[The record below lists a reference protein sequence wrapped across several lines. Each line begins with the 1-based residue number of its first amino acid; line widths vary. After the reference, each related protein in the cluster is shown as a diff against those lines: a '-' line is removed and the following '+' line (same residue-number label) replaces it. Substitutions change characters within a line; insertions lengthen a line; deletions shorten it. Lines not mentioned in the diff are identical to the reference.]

1 MVESSDTSSE
11 RLKLGWIDSPRFA
24 SVGEAD
30 SRLEIQIDMASKS
43 EKIDIERTKK
53 TAEHVFDV
61 LGGAL
66 VSGMI
71 YLGDRLGLYQA
82 LNGAGAITSE
92 ELARRSGLHE
102 RWIREWL
109 YGQAAASLIDYKG
122 EGRFELSPESA
133 LVLANE
139 NSPFF
144 LAGGFSALP
153 QQMAV
158 LNLLPE
164 SFKSGMGLTYDQL
177 GPEVNRGVERLLAPW
192 FRTQLV
198 PIALPKLDGVV
209 AKLQAGAKVADV
221 GCGAGVALI
230 EMAKAYP
237 RSEFHGYDIA
247 KIPLARAS
255 ENAQQAGIEN
265 ITFHDASVDPL
276 PGDASHDFITTFDC
290 LHDMTRPDL
299 MMKAIRKAIKND
311 GTWLIADVHGQ
322 PTFEQNLKENPLAP
336 VMYGFSVLC
345 CMSSALS
352 EPGGLGLGT
361 LGFPEPVARKMTA
374 EAGFTRFT
382 TRDFENPINA
392 YYEVRP

>member
-1 MVESSDTSSE
+1 MS
-11 RLKLGWIDSPRFA
+11 GPPNN
-24 SVGEAD
+24 
-30 SRLEIQIDMASKS
+30 
-43 EKIDIERTKK
+43 IDIDKTKK
-53 TAEHVFDV
+53 TAEHVFG
-61 LGGAL
+61 LLSGAL
-66 VSGMI
+66 VSAMI
-71 YLGDRLGLYQA
+71 YLGDRMGLYQA
-82 LNGAGAITSE
+82 LSGAGAITSKE
-92 ELARRSGLHE
+92 FAEKTGLHE
-102 RWIREWL
+102 RWVREWL
-109 YGQAAASLIDYKG
+109 YGQAAANLIDYKG
-122 EGRFELSPESA
+122 EGRFELSAESA

-139 NSPFF
+139 NNPFF
-144 LAGGFSALP
+144 LAGGFCALP

-164 SFKSGMGLTYDQL
+164 SFKSGKGLTYDQL

-198 PIALPKLDGVV
+198 PNALPKLDGVV
-209 AKLQAGAKVADV
+209 GKLQAGAKVADV

-237 RSEFHGYDIA
+237 RSNFHGYEIA
-247 KIPLARAS
+247 KIALARAA
-255 ENAQQAGIEN
+255 ENAKEAGVKN
-265 ITFHDASVDPL
+265 IIFHNAAADPL
-276 PGDASHDFITTFDC
+276 PADGSFDFITTFDC

-299 MMKAIRKAIKND
+299 VIKAIRGAIKPD

-322 PTFEQNLKENPLAP
+322 PTFEQNLADNPLAS
-336 VMYGFSVLC
+336 VMYGFSVIC

-352 EPGGLGLGT
+352 EPDGMGLGT
-361 LGFPEPVARKMTA
+361 LGFPEPVARKMTE

>member
-1 MVESSDTSSE
+1 M
-11 RLKLGWIDSPRFA
+11 
-24 SVGEAD
+24 
-30 SRLEIQIDMASKS
+30 EIQIEMASTS
-43 EKIDIERTKK
+43 EKIDIEKAKK
-53 TAEHVFDV
+53 TAEHVLDV
-61 LGGAL
+61 LGGAV

-71 YLGDRLGLYQA
+71 YLGDRMGLYQA
-82 LNGAGAITSE
+82 LNGAGAMTSE
-92 ELARRSGLHE
+92 DLARKTGLHE

-144 LAGGFSALP
+144 LAGGFCALP

-158 LNLLPE
+158 LNFLPE

-198 PIALPKLDGVV
+198 PGALPKLDGIVP
-209 AKLQAGAKVADV
+209 KLQAGAKVADV

-237 RSEFHGYDIA
+237 RSDFHGYDIA

-255 ENAQQAGIEN
+255 ESAQQAGVKN

-276 PGDASHDFITTFDC
+276 PSDASHDFITTFDC

-299 MMKAIRKAIKND
+299 VMKAIRKAIKND
-311 GTWLIADVHGQ
+311 GTWLIADVHVQ
-322 PTFEQNLKENPLAP
+322 PTFEQNLKDNPLAP

-374 EAGFTRFT
+374 EAGFTRFA

>member
-1 MVESSDTSSE
+1 M
-11 RLKLGWIDSPRFA
+11 
-24 SVGEAD
+24 
-30 SRLEIQIDMASKS
+30 
-43 EKIDIERTKK
+43 
-53 TAEHVFDV
+53 
-61 LGGAL
+61 
-66 VSGMI
+66 
-71 YLGDRLGLYQA
+71 
-82 LNGAGAITSE
+82 TSE
-92 ELARRSGLHE
+92 ELARKTGLHE

-109 YGQAAASLIDYKG
+109 YGQAAAKLIDYKG

-133 LVLANE
+133 QVLANE

-144 LAGGFSALP
+144 LAGGFCALP

-164 SFKSGMGLTYDQL
+164 SFKSGIGLTYDQL

-198 PIALPKLDGVV
+198 PTRAAEARWSRRQVAGRGQSRGYWMRLRRRPDRDGEGLS
-209 AKLQAGAKVADV
+209 A
-221 GCGAGVALI
+221 I
-230 EMAKAYP
+230 
-237 RSEFHGYDIA
+237 RFHGYDIA

-255 ENAQQAGIEN
+255 ENAKQAGVKN
-265 ITFHDASVDPL
+265 ITFHDAGVDPL

-299 MMKAIRKAIKND
+299 VMQAIRKAIKPD

-336 VMYGFSVLC
+336 VMYGFSVIC

-361 LGFPEPVARKMTA
+361 LGFPNRSRAR
-374 EAGFTRFT
+374 
-382 TRDFENPINA
+382 
-392 YYEVRP
+392 

>member
-1 MVESSDTSSE
+1 MTE
-11 RLKLGWIDSPRFA
+11 
-24 SVGEAD
+24 
-30 SRLEIQIDMASKS
+30 MAP
-43 EKIDIERTKK
+43 KIDIEKAKK
-53 TAEHVFDV
+53 TAEQVFGL

-66 VSGMI
+66 VSAMI

-82 LNGAGAITSE
+82 LNGAGAVTSE
-92 ELARRSGLHE
+92 ELARKTGLHE

-109 YGQAAASLIDYKG
+109 HGQAAANLIDYKG
-122 EGRFELSPESA
+122 EGRFALSLETA
-133 LVLANE
+133 VVLADE
-139 NSPFF
+139 SSPLF
-144 LAGGFSALP
+144 LGGAFCAIP

-164 SFKSGMGLTYDQL
+164 SFKSGVGLTYDQM

-198 PIALPKLDGVV
+198 PSALPKLDGVV
-209 AKLQAGAKVADV
+209 AKLHAGAKVADI
-221 GCGAGVALI
+221 GCGSGVALI

-237 RSEFHGYDIA
+237 RSQFHGYDIA
-247 KIPLARAS
+247 KIPLARAA
-255 ENAQQAGIEN
+255 ENAKSAGVKNVIL
-265 ITFHDASVDPL
+265 HDAGADPL
-276 PGDASHDFITTFDC
+276 AGDASYDFITTFDC

-299 MMKAIRKAIKND
+299 VMKAIRKAIKPD
-311 GTWLIADVHGQ
+311 GTWLIADVHGM

-336 VMYGFSVLC
+336 FLYGISVIC

-361 LGFPEPVARKMTA
+361 LGLPEPVARKMTA

>member
-1 MVESSDTSSE
+1 
-11 RLKLGWIDSPRFA
+11 
-24 SVGEAD
+24 
-30 SRLEIQIDMASKS
+30 
-43 EKIDIERTKK
+43 
-53 TAEHVFDV
+53 
-61 LGGAL
+61 
-66 VSGMI
+66 
-71 YLGDRLGLYQA
+71 
-82 LNGAGAITSE
+82 
-92 ELARRSGLHE
+92 
-102 RWIREWL
+102 
-109 YGQAAASLIDYKG
+109 
-122 EGRFELSPESA
+122 LS
-133 LVLANE
+133 NE
-139 NSPFF
+139 DSPFF
-144 LAGGFSALP
+144 LAGGFCALP

-198 PIALPKLDGVV
+198 PTALPKLDGVV
-209 AKLQAGAKVADV
+209 GKLQRGAKVADV

-237 RSEFHGYDIA
+237 RSDFHGYDIA

-255 ENAQQAGIEN
+255 ENAKQPGIKN

-299 MMKAIRKAIKND
+299 VMQAIRKAIKND

-322 PTFEQNLKENPLAP
+322 PTFEQNLKDNPLAP

-361 LGFPEPVARKMTA
+361 LGLPEPVARKMTA

>member
-1 MVESSDTSSE
+1 MGRARSPARSWRE
-11 RLKLGWIDSPRFA
+11 RPGC
-24 SVGEAD
+24 
-30 SRLEIQIDMASKS
+30 MN
-43 EKIDIERTKK
+43 
-53 TAEHVFDV
+53 
-61 LGGAL
+61 GGF
-66 VSGMI
+66 
-71 YLGDRLGLYQA
+71 
-82 LNGAGAITSE
+82 
-92 ELARRSGLHE
+92 
-102 RWIREWL
+102 REWL
-109 YGQAAASLIDYKG
+109 YGQAAANLIDYKG
-122 EGRFELSPESA
+122 EDRFELSPETA

-139 NSPFF
+139 DSQFF
-144 LAGGFSALP
+144 LAGGFCALP

-164 SFKSGMGLTYDQL
+164 SFRSGRGLTYDQL
-177 GPEVNRGVERLLAPW
+177 GSEVNRGVERLLAPW
-192 FRTQLV
+192 FRSQLV
-198 PIALPKLDGVV
+198 PSALPKLDGVV
-209 AKLQAGAKVADV
+209 DKLQAGAKVADV
-221 GCGAGVALI
+221 GCGSGVALI

-237 RSEFHGYDIA
+237 RSNFHA
-247 KIPLARAS
+247 KIALARAL
-255 ENAQQAGIEN
+255 ENAKQAGVTN
-265 ITFHDASVDPL
+265 ITFYDASVDPI
-276 PGDASHDFITTFDC
+276 PADASHDFITTFDC

-299 MMKAIRKAIKND
+299 VMKAIREAIKPD

-322 PTFEQNLKENPLAP
+322 PTFEGNLKDNPLAP

>member
-1 MVESSDTSSE
+1 
-11 RLKLGWIDSPRFA
+11 
-24 SVGEAD
+24 
-30 SRLEIQIDMASKS
+30 MANTT
-43 EKIDIERTKK
+43 EKIDIDKAKK
-53 TAEHVFDV
+53 TAEHVFDM
-61 LGGAL
+61 LSGAL
-66 VSGMI
+66 VSAMI
-71 YLGDRLGLYQA
+71 YLGDRMGLYQV
-82 LNGAGAITSE
+82 LSGAGAVTSA
-92 ELARRSGLHE
+92 ELAQKTGLHE

-109 YGQAAASLIDYKG
+109 YGQAAAKLIDYKG
-122 EGRFELSPESA
+122 EGRFELCAENA
-133 LVLANE
+133 HVLANE

-144 LAGGFSALP
+144 LAGGFCALP

-164 SFKSGMGLTYDQL
+164 SFKSGRGLTYDQL

-198 PIALPKLDGVV
+198 PTALPRLDGVV
-209 AKLQAGAKVADV
+209 SKLQAGAKVADI
-221 GCGAGVALI
+221 GCGSGVALI

-237 RSEFHGYDIA
+237 RSAFHGYDIA

-255 ENAQQAGIEN
+255 ANAKEAGVSN
-265 ITFHDASVDPL
+265 ISFHDAAVDPL

-299 MMKAIRKAIKND
+299 VMAAIRKAIKND

-322 PTFEQNLKENPLAP
+322 PTFEQNLSENPLAP
-336 VMYGFSVLC
+336 VMYGFSVIC

-352 EPGGLGLGT
+352 EPDGLGLGT
-361 LGFPEPVARKMTA
+361 LGFPEPVAREMTA
-374 EAGFTRFT
+374 KAGFTRFV